1 MNDFTK
7 EELADLKDYINYAV
21 SHSYGPTADKVDTI
35 YNKIQSMI
43 DNYCEHE
50 WKLTFESSFTVSGS
64 IIKGIYCQ
72 KCAIKLKG
80 S

>member
-7 EELADLKDYINYAV
+7 EELEYMADCIEGEIKY
-21 SHSYGPTADKVDTI
+21 YGADHVGHAARDKL
-35 YNKIQSMI
+35 QSMI

-50 WKLTFESSFTVSGS
+50 WKLTFSGS